1 MFTPVSGLVSGPRP
15 YQQETAIRC
24 SSWGRQDLP
33 DEPAAQPALPS
44 EDTTNARI
52 TKSIAAIAAVV
63 TTISLFA
70 AVASLADNDRA
81 QAYAA
86 KSVPSALAANTR

>member
-1 MFTPVSGLVSGPRP
+1 M
-15 YQQETAIRC
+15 
-24 SSWGRQDLP
+24 
-33 DEPAAQPALPS
+33 
-44 EDTTNARI
+44 NARI
-52 TKSIAAIAAVV
+52 TKSIAAVAAVV

-86 KSVPSALAANTR
+86 KSVPSAIAANTVRTSH

>member
-1 MFTPVSGLVSGPRP
+1 MNFHAGVRFGVRAASLPARDSDLLLRLGGKTSPKNRG
-15 YQQETAIRC
+15 TA
-24 SSWGRQDLP
+24 
-33 DEPAAQPALPS
+33 ALPS
-44 EDTTNARI
+44 EDTMNARI